1 MKKTIIYIFITLLL
15 TSCYDMDLNPLSQGS
30 SENWYTTEEELMMSV
45 RSLYNIAYWS
55 LDDDSYTD
63 DWTNR
68 NEVNNIT
75 GGTIDGL
82 SSIPTTLWT
91 NKYAA
96 IGRANELLANLG
108 KAQELGI
115 SADLIKKLEAETKL
129 VKAIQHASLV
139 AHYGDVVYVSHTIPS
154 ISEAF
159 KLGRTDKKE
168 VMQYVYEDIDKAIE
182 VLDKEIEGEMRANSK
197 GVAYA
202 FKARAA
208 LYVGDYA
215 IAADAAKKCI
225 DLGVYS
231 LHNDFADLFLSS
243 TKTSKEFILTRP
255 RSIEQSIYI
264 GTQAFTPRTAGGWA
278 QYVPSW
284 DLLCAFLC
292 ADGKPIDESPLFN
305 PREPFLNRDPRCT
318 KTIVEFETRHVGFE
332 YNPHPNALT
341 TLNYNT
347 GAQVKNTDN
356 RAVAQYASYNGL
368 VWKKWV
374 DDTWNQ
380 NGHKADKNEIVMRYA
395 DVLLMYAE
403 AKIELG
409 DIDQTVLDAINDVR
423 ARAYGVA
430 RAQTTAYPSVTTTDA
445 TELRKIV
452 RLERRME
459 FAFEG
464 LRYMDIIR
472 WKLAEKVLNLPIYG
486 LLDPANLKSDVVDKG
501 LWFFSETP
509 KIDEDGI
516 ADFSSLYQNQKV
528 KLLVQRKFDAN
539 RQYLWPIPSKEI
551 LINDNI
557 KQNPGY

>member
-1 MKKTIIYIFITLLL
+1 MKKIVIYTFLTLFL
-15 TSCYDMDLNPLSQGS
+15 TSCFDMDLNPLSEGS
-30 SENWYTTEEELMMSV
+30 SENWYSSEEELLMSV
-45 RSLYNIAYWS
+45 RSLYSTAFWA

-68 NEVNNIT
+68 DAVNDIT
-75 GGTIDGL
+75 GGTMDGL
-82 SSIPTTLWT
+82 SSISSTFWT

-96 IGRANELLANLG
+96 IGRANALLANLP
-108 KAQELGI
+108 KAQKLGV
-115 SADLIKKLEAETKL
+115 SANLLKKLEAEVKL
-129 VKAIQHASLV
+129 VRAIQHASLV
-139 AHYGDVVYVSHTIPS
+139 AHYGDIVYVPQTIPT

-159 KLGRTDKKE
+159 KIGRIDKKE
-168 VMQYVYEDIDKAIE
+168 VMQYVYKDFDDAIA
-182 VLDKEIEGEMRANSK
+182 VLDEKIEGEVRANNK
-197 GVAYA
+197 GIAYA

-208 LYVGDYA
+208 LYVGDYD

-225 DLGVYS
+225 DLGVYA
-231 LHNDFADLFLSS
+231 LHDDFSELFLSS
-243 TKTSKEFILTRP
+243 TKNNKEFIFTRP
-255 RSIEQSIYI
+255 RAIEHGAYI

-284 DLLCAFLC
+284 DLFCAFLC
-292 ADGKPIDESPLFN
+292 VDGKPIDESPLFN

-318 KTIVEFETRHVGFE
+318 QTIVEFKTRHMGFE
-332 YNPHPNALT
+332 YNPHPDALT
-341 TLNYNT
+341 VLNFNT
-347 GAQVKNTDN
+347 GALVRNTDN

-368 VWKKWV
+368 VWKKWI

-409 DIDQTVLDAINDVR
+409 EIDQSVLDAINDVR
-423 ARAYGVA
+423 ARAYGVK
-430 RAQTTAYPSVTTTDA
+430 RAQMTVYPSVTTKDA
-445 TELRKIV
+445 KELRRIV

-472 WKLAEKVLNLPIYG
+472 WKMAEKVLNRPVYG
-486 LLDPANLKSDVVDKG
+486 MLDPANLKKDVVDEG

-509 KIDEDGI
+509 KMDEDGV
-516 ADFSSLYQNQKV
+516 ADFSSLYQNRKI
-528 KLLVQRKFDAN
+528 KLLVERKFDVN

-551 LINDNI
+551 LINENI
-557 KQNPGY
+557 KQNAGY